1 MSYSGE
7 GRSSPDDA
15 CEAEKNVNT
24 THILRDARK
33 HQHNTAFQFK
43 AWQRTTA
50 YASFIVSRLWGVA
63 LVFPELN
70 ERDHFHLRLK
80 T

>member
-7 GRSSPDDA
+7 GRSSQIMPP
-15 CEAEKNVNT
+15 KNVNT

-33 HQHNTAFQFK
+33 DNMVACVSLEGLAKDDCICAARGF
-43 AWQRTTA
+43 
-50 YASFIVSRLWGVA
+50 VSRPWGVV
-63 LVFPELN
+63 LLCPGLN
-70 ERDHFHLRLK
+70 ERNAFHLKLK